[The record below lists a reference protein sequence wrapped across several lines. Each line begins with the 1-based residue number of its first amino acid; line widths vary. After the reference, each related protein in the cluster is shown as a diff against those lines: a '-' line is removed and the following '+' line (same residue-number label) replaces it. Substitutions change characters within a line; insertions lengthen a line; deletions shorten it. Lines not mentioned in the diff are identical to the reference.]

1 MTLREW
7 LVDNSLY
14 LTTVIVKEGDDLY
27 RSLPIKYG
35 YERLDHCEV
44 DPDDM
49 IVAVKDHYP
58 IDPMDDLTE
67 LVNKDDLQCCLVVSK
82 KCTID
87 RYGDRGVELIDYFV
101 KKYQ

>member
-7 LVDNSLY
+7 LENNLLC

-27 RSLPIKYG
+27 RTLPIRYG
-35 YERLDHCEV
+35 YERLDRCEV

-58 IDPMDDLTE
+58 IDPMNDLTE
-67 LVNKDDLQCCLVVSK
+67 LVNKDDLRCCLVVSK
-82 KCTID
+82 KRTED
-87 RYGDRGVELIDYFV
+87 RYGEKGVELIDYFIN
-101 KKYQ
+101 KYQ

>member
-7 LVDNSLY
+7 LEDNALY
-14 LTTVIVKEGDDLY
+14 LTTVIVKECDDLY
-27 RSLPIKYG
+27 RMLPIRYG
-35 YERLDHCEV
+35 YERLDRCEV

-67 LVNKDDLQCCLVVSK
+67 LVNKDTLKCCLVVPSERTK
-82 KCTID
+82 D
-87 RYGDRGVELIDYFV
+87 RYGDRGAELIDYFA

>member
-7 LVDNSLY
+7 LVDNSIY

-27 RSLPIKYG
+27 RTLPIKYG
-35 YERLDHCEV
+35 YERLDRCEV

-58 IDPMDDLTE
+58 IDPMTDLTE
-67 LVNKDDLQCCLVVSK
+67 LADTGNLKCCLVVSDK
-82 KCTID
+82 RTVE
-87 RYGDRGVELIDYFV
+87 RYGDRGVTLIYYFIA
-101 KKYQ
+101 KYR

>member
-7 LVDNSLY
+7 LENNL
-14 LTTVIVKEGDDLY
+14 LCITTVIVKECDDLY

-58 IDPMDDLTE
+58 IDPMQDLTE
-67 LVNKDDLQCCLVVSK
+67 LVDKDTLRCCLVVSK
-82 KCTID
+82 KRTED
-87 RYGDRGVELIDYFV
+87 RYGDRGVELIDYFDE
-101 KKYQ
+101 KYH